1 MATANTLKAIV
12 TYYERVSRDAGIK
25 PQEVKASA
33 KRIADGTNLMPNTVS
48 AALKEEELGFIK
60 TEEGKWK
67 IGKVYDWVD
76 FKKTF
81 DANLPEVT
89 KFMVWRQFPDAKSA
103 PVGIKPDSSE
113 VEAKKCN
120 KDHVPEWIKPLKLN
134 EIDSNRLERSEKI
147 YISNREREVSGELP
161 DTYHLGSAIR
171 QIAKNYDD
179 KIPLT
184 TNVPFEMLTGTLA
197 LTLALYWKESNA

>member
-1 MATANTLKAIV
+1 MATTNTLKAIV

-33 KRIADGTNLMPNTVS
+33 KRIADGTKLMPNTVN

-89 KFMVWRQFPDAKSA
+89 KFIVWRQFPDVSSA

-113 VEAKKCN
+113 VEVKKCT
-120 KDHVPEWIKPLKLN
+120 KPHYDKWVTDT
-134 EIDSNRLERSEKI
+134 IDKCLTKKFND
-147 YISNREREVSGELP
+147 
-161 DTYHLGSAIR
+161 DTRG
-171 QIAKNYDD
+171 NV
-179 KIPLT
+179 LT
-184 TNVPFEMLTGTLA
+184 TERANLLA
-197 LTLALYWKESNA
+197 QAIKDNNLEVGPIVVQYGLAMVKESNA